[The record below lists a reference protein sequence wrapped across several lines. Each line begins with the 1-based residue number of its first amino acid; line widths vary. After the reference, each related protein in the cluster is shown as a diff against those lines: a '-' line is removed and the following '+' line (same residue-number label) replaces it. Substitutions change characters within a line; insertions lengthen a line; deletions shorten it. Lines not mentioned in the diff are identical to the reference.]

1 MSPESR
7 ILEIAE
13 LAAILRA
20 DGYPESEV
28 FERLR
33 KVHGITNKLKMASDP
48 LDVSVCDYLREYHS
62 AYLDLGEKTWRS
74 ALSLAKAWSEAC
86 AKAASHWPPSEML
99 GERAEGGLKALD
111 GYQTG
116 PLGRDVRRL
125 RARMIAGDALRSYS
139 TDAGMWA
146 LMMGSGGYALVRA
159 GRSIDHIQTRMN

>member
-13 LAAILRA
+13 PAAILRA

-33 KVHGITNKLKMASDP
+33 KVNGITNKLKMASDP
-48 LDVSVCDYLREYHS
+48 LDVSVCDYLRRYHPT
-62 AYLDLGEKTWRS
+62 YLDLGEETWRP
-74 ALSLAKAWSEAC
+74 ALSLAKSWSETFGNN
-86 AKAASHWPPSEML
+86 KAASHWPPSEML
-99 GERAEGGLKALD
+99 GERAKGGLKALD

-125 RARMIAGDALRSYS
+125 RARMIAGDTLRSYS

-146 LMMGSGGYALVRA
+146 LMMGSGG
-159 GRSIDHIQTRMN
+159 